1 MPIFPCK
8 SAPSTPISTS
18 NPCNSM
24 QIRTAKSHEN
34 ADFTGLP
41 PPLPTYLC
49 NRHEAADEK
58 RAGYKHNAANGFADL
73 PLPVGIVAF
82 AGFACLPSGRPFKVP
97 RPRPS
102 NLSSPSLPV
111 TFASLAAKNRPPLS
125 VRSACFVVRPT
136 CPHAS
141 GAAKWYSHAI
151 LSDGGLPLQR
161 TEDPAQR
168 NKRKAGAMDNYAAP
182 AEVDGRAAGGTIRRS
197 DGMTS
202 REAPAGPA
210 GRIDHVDEGKS
221 FEGKLFCTGGR
232 SGGLRSPSWGACA
245 AIARDGPCAANT
257 SAPRRAA

>member
-1 MPIFPCK
+1 MPVML
-8 SAPSTPISTS
+8 SPSFHSVLPLPIVAWEYTTG
-18 NPCNSM
+18 
-24 QIRTAKSHEN
+24 RKAKSTDCSGVCE
-34 ADFTGLP
+34 AD
-41 PPLPTYLC
+41 
-49 NRHEAADEK
+49 
-58 RAGYKHNAANGFADL
+58 GFAGL

-82 AGFACLPSGRPFKVP
+82 AGFAGLPSGRPFKVP

-102 NLSSPSLPV
+102 NPPSPSLPA
-111 TFASLAAKNRPPLS
+111 TFASPAAKTDLPLS
-125 VRSACFVVRPT
+125 VRSACSVVRPT
-136 CPHAS
+136 RPLAT
-141 GAAKWYSHAI
+141 GAAKWYNRAI

-182 AEVDGRAAGGTIRRS
+182 AEVNGRAAGGTIRRS

-232 SGGLRSPSWGACA
+232 SEGLRSPSWGACA